1 MKKVFFLVAVLMLPT
16 VLAEQFPVQNVNSG
30 FIGWFEG
37 ENSGLGEFR
46 ISYPS
51 VSDGENTPMAQNGPF
66 AIVVF
71 IPDEGESVDQY
82 IWLQDGLSKWGYIT
96 LVITSSW
103 EAIDGAMN
111 DWNDNNT
118 LGVDGSQGMFALNHI
133 SLAGH
138 GTGAHEAAEIV
149 KTGNHQIDGLFGL
162 GFDGSSTSQTA
173 EVLLSQPSS
182 ALFLT
187 GTTDDILSLIHI

>member
-30 FIGWFEG
+30 FIGWLEG
-37 ENSGLGEFR
+37 EKSGLGEFR

-51 VSDGENTPMAQNGPF
+51 VSDGEKAPMAQNGPF

-82 IWLQDGLSKWGYIT
+82 LWLQDGLSKWGYIT
-96 LVITSSW
+96 LVTTSSW
-103 EAIDGAMN
+103 EAIDGALN

-118 LGVDGSQGMFALNHI
+118 LGIDGSQGMFALNHI

-149 KTGNHQIDGLFGL
+149 KTGNHEIDGLFGL
-162 GFDGSSTSQTA
+162 FHDC
-173 EVLLSQPSS
+173 
-182 ALFLT
+182 LF
-187 GTTDDILSLIHI
+187 